1 MGKRSRLEWSARAAS
16 RIMVTLCF
24 LIWVLVPWVCSV
36 CENSLR
42 CVLLIC
48 WLFCVHYIP
57 HQGVKEILLDIPIL
71 LKGPPCLPGQP
82 RVLSLSSLYCIS
94 AVTLMLRDLFSS
106 CSNQVPFPVQDSSL
120 EGIVFV
126 FLFYMFP
133 SQRIALSGLLVFK
146 GSSGSSCE

>member
-1 MGKRSRLEWSARAAS
+1 M
-16 RIMVTLCF
+16 LCF

-57 HQGVKEILLDIPIL
+57 HQGVKEILLDIFVL

-82 RVLSLSSLYCIS
+82 RALSLSSLHCIS
-94 AVTLMLRDLFSS
+94 AVMQPS
-106 CSNQVPFPVQDSSL
+106 CSGIFQFLLQSNAPHYLGQLPGRDSFCFFALYASFSENGPVWT
-120 EGIVFV
+120 
-126 FLFYMFP
+126 
-133 SQRIALSGLLVFK
+133 SGLQEFFWKFL
-146 GSSGSSCE
+146 